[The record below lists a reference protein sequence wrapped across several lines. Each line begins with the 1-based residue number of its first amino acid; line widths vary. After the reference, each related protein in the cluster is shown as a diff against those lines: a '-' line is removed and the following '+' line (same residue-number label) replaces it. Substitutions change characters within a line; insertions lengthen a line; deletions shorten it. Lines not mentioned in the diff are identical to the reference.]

1 MTQQD
6 ASANFQSVTSK
17 TKVVISKNKNP
28 TMKDKDLTSS
38 ALQKEVIQEVRTL
51 PEMSGT
57 RGWAHLLATVLIW
70 KQNFL
75 CAHLK

>member
-6 ASANFQSVTSK
+6 ASANFQSVTSE

-38 ALQKEVIQEVRTL
+38 ALQKEVI
-51 PEMSGT
+51 
-57 RGWAHLLATVLIW
+57 
-70 KQNFL
+70 
-75 CAHLK
+75 